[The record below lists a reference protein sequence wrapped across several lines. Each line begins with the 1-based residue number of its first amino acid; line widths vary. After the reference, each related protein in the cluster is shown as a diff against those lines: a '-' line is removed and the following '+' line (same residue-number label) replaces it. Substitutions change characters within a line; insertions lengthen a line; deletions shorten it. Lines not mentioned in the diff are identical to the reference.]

1 MTQDIHPLAAGFPAA
16 DDESWRQLAEKALK
30 GADIERITRRTVD
43 GVARGPL
50 FTKAHLEEVSD
61 PGAPGAAPFVRGLDA
76 ARDAYLPWDIR
87 QAIDEPD
94 PKRANAAIL
103 DELNGGTSQ
112 IALHLDPAGRTGV
125 AVRTL
130 DEMKTTLDGV
140 MLDLAPVHLV
150 ASQDAEGYAAIFVAL
165 LEDSGLDAGRIR
177 GGLGLDPIGTA
188 ATSGSAQGLDGALS
202 RAVQAAGYLRDAFP
216 GLKTIRVGAAPPH
229 EAGGSEAQELAWL
242 CASGAGY
249 MRALLDAGLSRDEA
263 AATLEFTIAADA
275 DIHLTISKLRAAR
288 RVWARV
294 AEAFGCSPQ
303 GRGMRLHAVTS
314 ARMLTARDAWTNLIR
329 NTCAAFGAAAG
340 GADAITVRPFTDV
353 LGAPTKFARRLAR
366 NLQVMLAEESH
377 LGKVADPAGG
387 GYLHETVGQRL
398 ADKAWALFQEIEAR
412 GGAIKAVCSGWL
424 QDEISKVRQ
433 VRRNAYATGKESL
446 IGVSTYPQLDARPVE
461 TAERDYTPGKLDAE
475 AIEAGSFADRI
486 EAARSGAQVGEQKP
500 GQAEPS
506 DPTSN
511 PQRFASAA
519 ARPHPGPVP
528 WEDRPSGC
536 EGGQEEIAEF
546 EPLEPVRFAEDFEA
560 LRDAAD
566 AHAART
572 GSRPAAFLATL
583 GTLPEFNARAAFA
596 RNRLAVGGVETPEP
610 GVYDTIT
617 ACAAALKGAAT
628 PLAIICGTDEAYS
641 EHAAALAGR
650 LKQAGAR
657 EVWLAGRPMDIA
669 GIDRFI
675 HMRSDAVEDL
685 ASAHTIL
692 GVA

>member
-30 GADIERITRRTVD
+30 GADIERITRHTVD

-76 ARDAYLPWDIR
+76 ARDAYLPWNIR
-87 QAIDEPD
+87 QGVAEPD
-94 PKRANAAIL
+94 PKRANAVIL
-103 DELNGGTSQ
+103 DELNGGTSE

-125 AVRTL
+125 AIRTL
-130 DEMKTTLDGV
+130 DEMKTALDGV
-140 MLDLAPVHLV
+140 MLDLAPVHIV
-150 ASQDAEGYAAIFVAL
+150 ASQDGDNHAAIFVAL
-165 LEDSGLDAGRIR
+165 LEESGIDAKTVR
-177 GGLGLDPIGTA
+177 GGLGLDPIGVA
-188 ATSGSAQGLDGALS
+188 AASGSAHGLENTLA
-202 RAVQAAGYLRDAFP
+202 RTAQAAQYLRDAFP
-216 GLKTIRVGAAPPH
+216 ALKTVRVDAALPH

-249 MRALLDAGLSRDEA
+249 MRALINAGLGPDEA
-263 AATLEFTIAADA
+263 ARALEFTIAADA
-275 DIHLTISKLRAAR
+275 DIHLTIAKIRAAR

-294 AEAFGCSPQ
+294 TEAFGCSPPA
-303 GRGMRLHAVTS
+303 RGVVLHAVTS
-314 ARMLTARDAWTNLIR
+314 RRMLTARDAWTNLIR
-329 NTCAAFGAAAG
+329 NTCAAFGAAGG

-387 GYLHETVGQRL
+387 GYLHETVAQRL
-398 ADKAWALFQEIEAR
+398 ADKAWPLFQEIERR
-412 GGAIKAVCSGWL
+412 GGAIEAIRSDGL
-424 QDEISKVRQ
+424 QDEISKVYQ
-433 VRRNAYATGKESL
+433 VRRNAYATGTESL

-461 TAERDYTPGKLDAE
+461 TAERDYSPATLDAE
-475 AIEAGSFADRI
+475 PIEAGSFAEMI
-486 EAARSGAQVGEQKP
+486 EAARSRAQVQPGKP
-500 GQAEPS
+500 GK
-506 DPTSN
+506 
-511 PQRFASAA
+511 
-519 ARPHPGPVP
+519 
-528 WEDRPSGC
+528 
-536 EGGQEEIAEF
+536 AEF
-546 EPLEPVRFAEDFEA
+546 APLEPVRFAADFEA
-560 LRDAAD
+560 LRDASD
-566 AHAART
+566 AHAQRT

-617 ACAAALKGAAT
+617 ACAAALKAAAT

-641 EHAAALAGR
+641 EHAAAMAGR

-685 ASAHTIL
+685 ASAHKIL